1 LEITFDSGDQSPYGS
16 TNRRMKMLLANKKAV
31 IYGGSGA
38 IGGAVARAFARE
50 GAKVFLA
57 GRSLS
62 KLEAVAED
70 IRVAG
75 GVAETAQVDALDEQA
90 VEKHAGE
97 VAKKAG
103 SIDVSFNAIGIEDI
117 QGTPLIE
124 MSLADFARPIT
135 IATRTQF
142 LTAKAIAPHMIKQ
155 GSGVIMMI
163 TATPSRIGWPLV
175 GGFGT
180 ACAALESLS
189 RQLAAELGTH
199 GVRVICLRSAGSPES
214 IPDTLDAFAAGKG
227 VTRDE
232 FIASLK
238 EMTLL
243 KRLPSL
249 ADVGNVAAFMAS
261 DYAGSMTGTV
271 ANMSCGQIV
280 D

>member
-1 LEITFDSGDQSPYGS
+1 
-16 TNRRMKMLLANKKAV
+16 MLLANKKAV
-31 IYGGSGA
+31 IYGGGGA
-38 IGGAVARAFARE
+38 VGGAVARAFARE

-62 KLEAVAED
+62 KLEAVAKD
-70 IRVAG
+70 IRAAG
-75 GVAETAQVDALDEQA
+75 GVAEAAQVDALDEQA
-90 VEKHAGE
+90 IEKHAGE

-103 SIDVSFNAIGIEDI
+103 SINVSFNAIGIEDI
-117 QGTPLIE
+117 QGTPLTE
-124 MSLADFARPIT
+124 MSLPDFARPIT

-142 LTAKAIAPHMIKQ
+142 LTAKAAAPHMIKQ
-155 GSGVIMMI
+155 GSGIIMMI
-163 TATPSRIGWPLV
+163 TATPSRIGCPLV
-175 GGFGT
+175 GGFGA
-180 ACAALESLS
+180 ACAALECLS
-189 RQLAAELGTH
+189 RQLAAELGPH